1 MKGFYFV
8 ILFPSLADRTH
19 RSTIG
24 SMIRQLSKS
33 DSAMVALV
41 GYRGEFVAD
50 GEEQAGAGT
59 PTGTS
64 LGPSSRSATATETA
78 IGRILAIAGDR
89 SGSDLSL
96 GGGCIF

>member
-1 MKGFYFV
+1 MV
-8 ILFPSLADRTH
+8 
-19 RSTIG
+19 
-24 SMIRQLSKS
+24 RQLSKS

-50 GEEQAGAGT
+50 GQRTRLTGT

-64 LGPSSRSATATETA
+64 LGPSSRSTTATETA
-78 IGRILAIAGDR
+78 IGGILAIAGDQ